1 MGFFSRSDDAAAWPR
16 VVSSGDGPPPEALG
30 GFRSSA
36 GVVDGQ
42 LDVQNIVR
50 GQVGSELQLTCEVGR
65 SSRSHACCHTGL
77 VYGNICGLKAQN

>member
-16 VVSSGDGPPPEALG
+16 VSSGDGPPPEALG

-50 GQVGSELQLTCEVGR
+50 GQVGSELQPWTDPQGTLGGPPHTLGFRCE
-65 SSRSHACCHTGL
+65 
-77 VYGNICGLKAQN
+77 